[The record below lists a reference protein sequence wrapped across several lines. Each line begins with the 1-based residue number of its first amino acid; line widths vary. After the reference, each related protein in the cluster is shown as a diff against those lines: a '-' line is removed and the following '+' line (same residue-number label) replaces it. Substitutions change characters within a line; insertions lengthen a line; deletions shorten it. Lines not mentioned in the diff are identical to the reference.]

1 MAFLAYCNGKFV
13 PESEASISCMDRGFL
28 YGDGVFDTLRSIDG
42 SIVSF
47 YDHYERLR
55 EAADRL
61 HIPITLRAMDLR
73 TVLRDL
79 LVQNQLSDAV
89 IRLTLTRGLTD
100 SFGFGYTAG
109 AKPTLVITVRP
120 SRKLPPDLY
129 QKGVSVE
136 VQSLQPGG
144 MDGVKSTSAQ
154 TYVLAKQAALDKG
167 SYETL
172 LITAGQLVLEGTSSN
187 VFMIRNGGIQTPP
200 AEKGVLPGITRKRVI
215 ELLVDR
221 LQWPFSE
228 EFFTLNDLT
237 EADEVFLTNTNV
249 EILPVARISGK
260 TIGNGGMGP
269 MTQQLLAYFR
279 QTLHEI
285 LQ

>member
-1 MAFLAYCNGKFV
+1 MALLAFCNGKFV
-13 PESEASISCMDRGFL
+13 PETEASISCMDRGFL
-28 YGDGVFDTLRSIDG
+28 YGDGIFDTLRSVDG
-42 SIVSF
+42 SIISF

-55 EAADRL
+55 EGADRL
-61 HIPITLRAMDLR
+61 HIPISLRAMDLR
-73 TVLRDL
+73 MILRDL
-79 LVQNQLSDAV
+79 LVQNHLTDAV

-100 SFGFGYTAG
+100 SFGFGYTLG
-109 AKPTLVITVRP
+109 SKPTLVITVRP

-136 VQSLQPGG
+136 VQSLYPGG

-154 TYVLAKQAALDKG
+154 SYVLAKQAALDKG

-172 LITAGQLVLEGTSSN
+172 FVTADQLVLEGTSSN

-200 AEKGVLPGITRKRVI
+200 TEKGVLPGITRKRII

-228 EFFTLNDLT
+228 EFFTLNDLVN
-237 EADEVFLTNTNV
+237 ADEVFLTNTNV
-249 EILPVARISGK
+249 EILPVTRISGNA
-260 TIGNGGMGP
+260 IGEGGMGSL
-269 MTQQLLAYFR
+269 TRQLLAYFR
-279 QTLHEI
+279 QTLPEV